1 MSRARRWSHDLAL
14 HVTDKS
20 GKEIVLPVTADPKRG
35 GLVLDPKALIDNK
48 LDQEATGYL
57 RGMWGFQ
64 PFDGPS
70 FHLASAKPETWHVSS
85 TDESALITGRLD
97 KLHLHS
103 ANSACVSNVS
113 VKDEKGGK
121 IEAAWKDT
129 APGELDVDPNLEK
142 SDPGR
147 VTVDITQFGLPAP
160 DELHL
165 QAYAE
170 AGHLAGFTI
179 YAGDSQGTLRGTRLD
194 EVSGLDLNGIRFTPG
209 ALSRT
214 GDQDQLQMSLAPP
227 AVKADL
233 PAQQKLVA
241 KVTLK
246 DGRVVSLP
254 FTVAT
259 QRPAVAIISKS
270 IQYPTQ
276 PATAAQ
282 PAVLSPATAPHTG
295 SALPPV
301 PLEIH
306 LSAPD
311 ELPLTAKLS
320 FSIRSV
326 VPEKFPR
333 TQTIDV
339 ATDDESLHT
348 TLSVDNGRL
357 VLEDATTVVATLDPA
372 RDLGTSAFGPL
383 KFRPVDPSGATG
395 DWQPLAQL
403 VRLPSLTQL
412 RCVKGAPNQPCVLT
426 GTSLFLIEAIAANA
440 DFTNSIS
447 VPEGYADLTLTVPH
461 PDSTKTLYVK
471 LRDDPTAIN
480 TAQAAPA
487 VDASQ
492 ESATTPPPSGA
503 AAVGNH

>member
-1 MSRARRWSHDLAL
+1 
-14 HVTDKS
+14 
-20 GKEIVLPVTADPKRG
+20 
-35 GLVLDPKALIDNK
+35 
-48 LDQEATGYL
+48 
-57 RGMWGFQ
+57 
-64 PFDGPS
+64 
-70 FHLASAKPETWHVSS
+70 
-85 TDESALITGRLD
+85 
-97 KLHLHS
+97 
-103 ANSACVSNVS
+103 
-113 VKDEKGGK
+113 
-121 IEAAWKDT
+121 
-129 APGELDVDPNLEK
+129 
-142 SDPGR
+142 
-147 VTVDITQFGLPAP
+147 
-160 DELHL
+160 
-165 QAYAE
+165 
-170 AGHLAGFTI
+170 
-179 YAGDSQGTLRGTRLD
+179 
-194 EVSGLDLNGIRFTPG
+194 
-209 ALSRT
+209 
-214 GDQDQLQMSLAPP
+214 MSLAPP